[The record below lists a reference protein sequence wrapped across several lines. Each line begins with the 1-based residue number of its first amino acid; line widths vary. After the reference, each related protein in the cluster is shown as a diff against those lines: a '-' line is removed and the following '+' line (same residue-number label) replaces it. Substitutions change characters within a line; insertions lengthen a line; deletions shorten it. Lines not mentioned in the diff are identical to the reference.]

1 MSLYHRIDPDGA
13 VVGEVECIGLAQAYA
28 RLDVRAGEFVRQA
41 ANNGEQRARREP
53 ALRACPFCGSR
64 NLYLGESERRSA
76 MRRFAIANQVVAAS
90 VRCRCQD
97 CGAVGPR
104 GRWRSEAVMASYPQT

>member
-1 MSLYHRIDPDGA
+1 MSLYHRIDSDGA

-53 ALRACPFCGSR
+53 ANRCPRCKRLYPKGDELSHLRCAW
-64 NLYLGESERRSA
+64 RR
-76 MRRFAIANQVVAAS
+76 
-90 VRCRCQD
+90 
-97 CGAVGPR
+97 GA
-104 GRWRSEAVMASYPQT
+104 